1 MDVVVAALCWPYQ
14 SSRSLVL
21 PTIISDQSQLL
32 DYLEQR
38 TAAPHQHRPLGEVL
52 VSQGH
57 ISPQQLQDSLSHQQR
72 NQQSGRLGQIL
83 LKQEWVDRHSLAS
96 ALVEQLDIAQ
106 VNLDAFQ
113 IEPQVVQLLPENL
126 ARDRR
131 VLPLLV
137 LGEMMVVATP
147 NPSDCDLLHLVGF
160 ITGKQIEAIQAPDEQ
175 LDRAI
180 NRFYGA
186 EAALQLPESESHEP
200 ELSLHQI
207 KQLAEEKPT
216 VRFVD
221 SLLEDAICR
230 RASDI
235 HLRPGKH
242 DVVIMFRIDGVLSE
256 IRRIKPGNLAA
267 IVSRIKI
274 IGGMNIA
281 ERRLPQ
287 DGRHL
292 VRMGQR
298 SIDLRL
304 SIMPTVHG
312 ESVVIRILDT
322 QQSMKNLSQIGFND
336 IDAERFRALTSH
348 SQGILLVTGPTGSG
362 KSTTLYAAL
371 NGIKDSGVNVITVE
385 DPVEYQIEG
394 IRQIQVKPQIGY
406 TFARALRHILR
417 HDPDVIMVGEI
428 RDQETAMMAT
438 ESALTGHLVLST
450 LHTNSA
456 ATTVTRLL
464 EIGIAPYL
472 LNASLLGVLAQRLV
486 RRNCPHCL
494 EAEQVPEHVR
504 HAFGLSADEVFY
516 AGSGCEHC
524 HGKGFAG
531 RIAAYELLE
540 VTPALRALIQP
551 SVAAQAIEQ
560 QAIADGMR
568 PLTQSALALARDRLI
583 SLGEVYRVRLE

>member
-1 MDVVVAALCWPYQ
+1 VPQ
-14 SSRSLVL
+14 
-21 PTIISDQSQLL
+21 IIHDHQQLFS
-32 DYLEQR
+32 YLQ
-38 TAAPHQHRPLGEVL
+38 QHLSEPPRHHRLGELL
-52 VSQGH
+52 VDGGH
-57 ISPQQLQDSLSHQQR
+57 LSPAQLQYALRLQDKDDS
-72 NQQSGRLGQIL
+72 RLGQIL
-83 LKQEWVDRHSLAS
+83 LNQDLVDRHSLAE
-96 ALVEQLDIAQ
+96 ALSEQLEIAQ
-106 VNLDAFQ
+106 IDLESFKVEA
-113 IEPQVVQLLPENL
+113 EALLLIPEEL
-126 ARDRR
+126 ARERK

-137 LGEMMVVATP
+137 LGEMLVVATP
-147 NPSDCDLLHLVGF
+147 NPADGELLHLLGF
-160 ITGKQIEAIQAPDEQ
+160 ISGKQVEALQASEDS
-175 LDRAI
+175 LDMAI
-180 NRFYGA
+180 GRYYGA
-186 EAALQLPESESHEP
+186 VLLEELPEDEVTEP
-200 ELSLHQI
+200 ELSLHRI
-207 KQLAEEKPT
+207 KQLAEDKPT

-221 SLLEDAICR
+221 GLLEDAINR

-235 HLRPGKH
+235 HLRPGERE
-242 DVVIMFRIDGVLSE
+242 VVILFRIDGVLME
-256 IRRIKPGNLAA
+256 MRRVRPGNLAA

-292 VRMGQR
+292 VRRGAR
-298 SIDLRL
+298 TIDLRL

-322 QQSMKNLSQIGFND
+322 QQSMKTLDQIGFNNA
-336 IDAERFRALTSH
+336 DAARFRELTSH
-348 SQGILLVTGPTGSG
+348 NQGILLVTGPTGSG

-385 DPVEYQIEG
+385 DPVEYQIDG

-486 RRNCPHCL
+486 RRNCQHCL
-494 EAEQVPEHVR
+494 VEEEVPGHVR
-504 HAFGLSADEVFY
+504 QALGVAADETFHV
-516 AGSGCEHC
+516 GCGCPQC

-531 RIAAYELLE
+531 RVAAYELLE
-540 VTPALRALIQP
+540 VTPTLRALIQP
-551 SVAAQAIEQ
+551 AVSAQQIEL

-568 PLTQSALALARDRLI
+568 PLTQSALALARERII
-583 SLGEVYRVRLE
+583 SLAEVYRVRLE

>member
-1 MDVVVAALCWPYQ
+1 MPY
-14 SSRSLVL
+14 
-21 PTIISDQSQLL
+21 TINDHQQLF
-32 DYLEQR
+32 DYLQQR
-38 TAAPHQHRPLGEVL
+38 SQAPRRHRRLGELL

-57 ISPQQLQDSLSHQQR
+57 ISAAQLQGALNHQEQDTHA
-72 NQQSGRLGQIL
+72 GRLGQIL
-83 LKQEWVDRHSLAS
+83 LKQELLDRHSLAS

-106 VNLDAFQ
+106 VNLEAFE
-113 IEPQVVQLLPENL
+113 IEPHAVQLLPENL
-126 ARDRR
+126 ARERR

-137 LGEMMVVATP
+137 KGEMMVVATP
-147 NPSDCDLLHLVGF
+147 NPSDCELLHLVGF
-160 ITGKQIEAIQAPDEQ
+160 ITGKQIEAVQAHDEQ

-200 ELSLHQI
+200 ELSLHRI

-221 SLLEDAICR
+221 SLLDDAISR

-235 HLRPGKH
+235 HLRPGKQ
-242 DVVIMFRIDGVLSE
+242 DVVILFRVDGVLTE
-256 IRRIKPGNLAA
+256 VRRIKPGNLAA

-281 ERRLPQ
+281 EQRLPQ

-292 VRMGQR
+292 VRIGER

-322 QQSMKNLSQIGFND
+322 QQSMKSLSQIGFND
-336 IDAERFRALTSH
+336 ADAARFRQLISH
-348 SQGILLVTGPTGSG
+348 SQGIVLVTGPTGSG

-385 DPVEYQIEG
+385 DPVEYQIDG

-456 ATTVTRLL
+456 ATSVTRLL

-486 RRNCPHCL
+486 RRNCPECL
-494 EAEQVPEHVR
+494 QPEQVPDHVR
-504 HAFGLSADEVFY
+504 PAFGLSADEVFY
-516 AGSGCEHC
+516 VGCGCDHC

-531 RIAAYELLE
+531 RIAA
-540 VTPALRALIQP
+540 Q
-551 SVAAQAIEQ
+551 QIEQ

-583 SLGEVYRVRLE
+583 SLAEVYRVRLE

>member
-1 MDVVVAALCWPYQ
+1 MPN
-14 SSRSLVL
+14 
-21 PTIISDQSQLL
+21 IISDQQQLFA
-32 DYLEQR
+32 YLQQR
-38 TAAPHQHRPLGEVL
+38 TESPRRHQRLGEVL
-52 VSQGH
+52 INQGH
-57 ISPQQLQDSLSHQQR
+57 ISPLQLQDALSHQQA
-72 NQQSGRLGQIL
+72 NEQSGRLGQIL
-83 LKQEWVDRHSLAS
+83 LKQELVDRHSLAC

-106 VNLDAFQ
+106 VNLDAFKV
-113 IEPQVVQLLPENL
+113 EPQVVQLLPENL

-137 LGEMMVVATP
+137 QGETLVVATP

-160 ITGKQIEAIQAPDEQ
+160 ITGKQIEAIQAHDEQ

-200 ELSLHQI
+200 ELSLHRM

-242 DVVIMFRIDGVLSE
+242 DVAILFRIDGVLSE

-336 IDAERFRALTSH
+336 SDAERFRALTSH
-348 SQGILLVTGPTGSG
+348 SQGIVLVTGPTGSG

-385 DPVEYQIEG
+385 DPVEYQIDG

-428 RDQETAMMAT
+428 RDQETAIMAT

-494 EAEQVPEHVR
+494 EPEQVPEHVR
-504 HAFGLSADEVFY
+504 RAFGLSADEVFY
-516 AGSGCEHC
+516 VGRGCEHC

-551 SVAAQAIEQ
+551 AVAAQAIEQ

>member
-1 MDVVVAALCWPYQ
+1 M
-14 SSRSLVL
+14 
-21 PTIISDQSQLL
+21 PTIISDQQQLIA
-32 DYLEQR
+32 YLQQR
-38 TAAPHQHRPLGEVL
+38 TESPRLRRQLGEVL

-57 ISPQQLQDSLSHQQR
+57 INTQQLESALSHQQ
-72 NQQSGRLGQIL
+72 QTEHSTRLGQIL
-83 LKQEWVDRHSLAS
+83 LKQESLDQHSLTG
-96 ALVEQLDIAQ
+96 ALVEQLGIAQ
-106 VNLDAFQ
+106 VNLDTMKV
-113 IEPQVVQLLPENL
+113 EPQVVQLLPENL

-137 LGEMMVVATP
+137 HGETLVVATP
-147 NPSDCDLLHLVGF
+147 NPADCDLLHLVGF
-160 ITGKQIEAIQAPDEQ
+160 ITGKQIEAIQAHDEQ

-180 NRFYGA
+180 NRLYGA
-186 EAALQLPESESHEP
+186 EAELQLPESESQEP
-200 ELSLHQI
+200 ELSLHRI

-242 DVVIMFRIDGVLSE
+242 DVAVLFRIDGVLSE
-256 IRRIKPGNLAA
+256 IRRLKPGNLAA

-292 VRMGQR
+292 VRMGGR
-298 SIDLRL
+298 TIDLRL

-322 QQSMKNLSQIGFND
+322 QQSMKNLSQIGFNEH
-336 IDAERFRALTSH
+336 DAERFRQLTSH
-348 SQGILLVTGPTGSG
+348 SQGIVLVTGPTGSG

-385 DPVEYQIEG
+385 DPVEYQIDG

-494 EAEQVPEHVR
+494 EPEQVPEHVR
-504 HAFGLSADEVFY
+504 RTFGLSADEVFY
-516 AGSGCEHC
+516 VGCGCEHC

-551 SVAAQAIEQ
+551 AVAAQAIEQ

-568 PLTQSALALARDRLI
+568 PLTQSALALARNRMI

>member
-1 MDVVVAALCWPYQ
+1 M
-14 SSRSLVL
+14 

-348 SQGILLVTGPTGSG
+348 SQGIVLVTGPTGSG